1 MRKTPRTR
9 GHSFGSSMSSTTR
22 GYSISISTLW
32 GPLPN
37 LQEKECHLR
46 YSSGF
51 RHNIWKIS
59 SSPSVHSP
67 RISCIQLIRSGNT
80 VHNNEAIEQSH
91 KNIGSTRSEKIEL
104 SMKEISCQAMN
115 TSHDFFLLTTGEN
128 VLFQPQQEQTT
139 TNSNSPLFHLN
150 TTLPP
155 HSTFQP
161 INLIPK
167 HILPLL
173 HIPLQLLHRL
183 NPLLSLDTS
192 PWSSPRNR

>member
-104 SMKEISCQAMN
+104 SMKESSCQAMN

-128 VLFQPQQEQTT
+128 VLFSAPAG
-139 TNSNSPLFHLN
+139 TNNNKFQL

-155 HSTFQP
+155 QYDSAPSFYFPTHQSY
-161 INLIPK
+161 PK
-167 HILPLL
+167 AHP
-173 HIPLQLLHRL
+173 P
-183 NPLLSLDTS
+183 S
-192 PWSSPRNR
+192 PAHTAPTPPPSQSPPQS